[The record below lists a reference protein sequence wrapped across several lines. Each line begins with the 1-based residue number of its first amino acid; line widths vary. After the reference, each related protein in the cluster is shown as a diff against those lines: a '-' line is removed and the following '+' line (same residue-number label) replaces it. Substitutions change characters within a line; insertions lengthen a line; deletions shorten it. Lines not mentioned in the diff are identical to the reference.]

1 MLFQPSDRRIIAEC
15 NLHLSVVFKLIC
27 NFVVKPL
34 ILNYTMKHFAF
45 VFLLLL
51 FVGCSKPELMLKEGD
66 LAPDFTLPSE
76 SGTQVSLSAL
86 KGKPVVLYFYP
97 KDFTP
102 GCTKEAC
109 AFRDTFAEFQAAGI
123 EVLGVSVDD
132 VQSHQKFKS
141 EHNLNFTLLADVDK
155 KVSTAYGVLNAM
167 GLSSRIT
174 FLIDRD
180 GNIKRIFKDVKPD
193 EHAAEVLAIA
203 KTL

>member
-1 MLFQPSDRRIIAEC
+1 MMKNAII
-15 NLHLSVVFKLIC
+15 
-27 NFVVKPL
+27 
-34 ILNYTMKHFAF
+34 
-45 VFLLLL
+45 FLLLIGL
-51 FVGCSKPELMLKEGD
+51 VGCSKPQLSLKEGD
-66 LAPDFTLPSE
+66 PAPDFTLLSDD
-76 SGTQVSLSAL
+76 GKAVSLSAL

-109 AFRDTFAEFQAAGI
+109 AFRDAFSAFQAAGV

-141 EHNLNFTLLADVDK
+141 EHNLNFKLLADTEK

-167 GLSSRIT
+167 GMSSRVT
-174 FLIDRD
+174 FLIDRE
-180 GNIKRIFKDVKPD
+180 GKIKRIFKEVKPD
-193 EHAAEVLAIA
+193 EHAGEVLAIA

>member
-1 MLFQPSDRRIIAEC
+1 MQHKALFYGQ
-15 NLHLSVVFKLIC
+15 NSVI
-27 NFVVKPL
+27 
-34 ILNYTMKHFAF
+34 
-45 VFLLLL
+45 LLLNFNSTSKMKNAIVL
-51 FVGCSKPELMLKEGD
+51 LVLTAFVGCSKSELSLKAGD
-66 LAPDFTLPSE
+66 PAPDFTLLADDGE
-76 SGTQVSLSAL
+76 SISLSSL

-109 AFRDTFAEFQAAGI
+109 AFRDVFSEFQTAGV

-132 VQSHQKFKS
+132 VASHQKFKS
-141 EHNLNFTLLADVDK
+141 EHNLNFRLLADTEK
-155 KVSTAYGVLNAM
+155 KVSAAYGVLNAM
-167 GLSSRIT
+167 GFSNRIT

-193 EHAAEVLAIA
+193 EHAAEVLALV